1 MPLTVSTPAPAQ
13 GTRRAAPAR
22 RWAAAVTSGLAMV
35 IGATALPAAA
45 QPTTGGNEQVI
56 VPEVNRRDVTVP
68 KIPSN
73 DFEVG
78 LFTGT
83 YSTENFGASLVAGLR
98 LGYHITEDIFV
109 EGVYGQ
115 TRVSDASFRQILPG
129 GIFAGRK
136 ETLRYFNLSAGYNI
150 LPGEVFVGRKSA
162 WASALYVIGGVGSTR
177 FNDQRRQT
185 LNFGLGSRVFL
196 TNSIALQVDARDHV
210 FTLDLLGR
218 RQTTHNLEL
227 TGGVTFFF

>member
-1 MPLTVSTPAPAQ
+1 MPLTVSTPAPFQ
-13 GTRRAAPAR
+13 GTWLAASAR
-22 RWAAAVTSGLAMV
+22 RQVAAFVSGLVVV
-35 IGATALPAAA
+35 IGATALPVAA
-45 QPTTGGNEQVI
+45 QPIPGGNEQVI
-56 VPEVNRRDVTVP
+56 TPEVNRRDVTVP

-129 GIFAGRK
+129 GIFAQRK
-136 ETLRYFNLSAGYNI
+136 ETLRYVNLSAGYNI

-177 FNDQRRQT
+177 FNEQRRQT

>member
-1 MPLTVSTPAPAQ
+1 MPIKAASSSFTSVLSHRVSADHWRTVVPTGFVLALAVLACPAMAQQTPA
-13 GTRRAAPAR
+13 R
-22 RWAAAVTSGLAMV
+22 
-35 IGATALPAAA
+35 
-45 QPTTGGNEQVI
+45 NEQVI
-56 VPEVNRRDVTVP
+56 VPEISRRDIAVP

-73 DFEVG
+73 DFEIG
-78 LFTGT
+78 LFSGT
-83 YSTENFGASLVAGLR
+83 YSTENFGASLVAGVR

-109 EGVYGQ
+109 EGVYAQ

-129 GIFAGRK
+129 GVFAQRK

-177 FNDQRRQT
+177 FNEQRRQT